1 MGGPWMINGDF
12 NMIYQ
17 AGDRSNGRLHRR
29 QICRFRRLLS
39 DLELKQLHLHGR
51 LFTWS
56 NERTHRTLERIDRI
70 FISLDWERPLSQLLP

>member
-1 MGGPWMINGDF
+1 MINGDF

>member
-1 MGGPWMINGDF
+1 MINGDF

-17 AGDRSNGRLHRR
+17 AADKSNGRLHRR
-29 QICRFRRLLS
+29 QMGRFRRLLS